1 MNVYDFD
8 NTIYDGESAYDFF
21 VFCLKKYPSLVRL
34 FPLLVIKLIRYKL
47 LLISKEELE
56 ADVKKY
62 SAYMI
67 SKVGDLEKLA
77 EAFWDKN
84 ICRVKQFYLD
94 TKTDNDL
101 ILSATAGFLLK
112 ALSPRV
118 GGLNYISSEIDTK
131 TGELKR
137 ICFRENKVEVFRRFY
152 PDERIENFYT
162 DSLNDGPMIEIS
174 QNAYMVKGT
183 KVEKIK

>member
-1 MNVYDFD
+1 MIKN
-8 NTIYDGESAYDFF
+8 
-21 VFCLKKYPSLVRL
+21 LKHNYPM
-34 FPLLVIKLIRYKL
+34 K
-47 LLISKEELE
+47 
-56 ADVKKY
+56 DVKYTPNMKVVIED
-62 SAYMI
+62 SIKGETEFGQSIAYRYR
-67 SKVGDLEKLA
+67 KGA
-77 EAFWDKN
+77 E
-84 ICRVKQFYLD
+84 IVEVSYEQFYLD

-137 ICFRENKVEVFRRFY
+137 ICFRENKVEIFRRFF
-152 PDERIENFYT
+152 PDERIDNFYT

-174 QNAYMVKGT
+174 KNAYMVKGT
-183 KVEKIK
+183 KIEKIK